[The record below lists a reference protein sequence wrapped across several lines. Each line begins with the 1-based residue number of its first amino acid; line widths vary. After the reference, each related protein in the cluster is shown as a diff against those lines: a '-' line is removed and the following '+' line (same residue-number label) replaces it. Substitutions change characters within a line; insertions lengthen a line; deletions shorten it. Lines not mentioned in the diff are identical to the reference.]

1 MKKLVLIGGG
11 DIGRGN
17 TSYET
22 KEIDE
27 EIVKLTGIA
36 KPNLLFI
43 GLASTFSDSYYDTIK
58 KIYKELGCECAY
70 LKKKNIINNPDIVK
84 EIINKADIIYIG
96 GGDTVKLLNDIK
108 EYKIDELLV
117 EAYNRGCVLAGTS
130 AGAILLS
137 NSGYS
142 DSYIL
147 RGESNKYEF
156 IKGLGLSNIN
166 FCPHYHS
173 SKEKDNELESDLK
186 EFKKPVYCLE
196 NCTALEILDNNV
208 KTIKSKENAKVY
220 KLNYEDQLQ
229 IIEIK

>member
-84 EIINKADIIYIG
+84 EKINKADIIYIG
-96 GGDTVKLLNDIK
+96 GGDTIKLLNDIK

-137 NSGYS
+137 NYGYS

>member
-43 GLASTFSDSYYDTIK
+43 GLASSFSDSYYDTIK
-58 KIYKELGCECAY
+58 KIYRDLGCECAY

-84 EIINKADIIYIG
+84 EKINKANIIYIG
-96 GGDTVKLLNDIK
+96 GGDTVKLINDIK
-108 EYKIDELLV
+108 EYKIDELLL

-196 NCTALEILDNNV
+196 NCTALEILDNN
-208 KTIKSKENAKVY
+208 IKVIKAKENAKVY
-220 KLNYEDQLQ
+220 KLNYEDQLE
-229 IIEIK
+229 IIEIE

>member
-36 KPNLLFI
+36 KPKLLFI
-43 GLASTFSDSYYDTIK
+43 GLASSFSDSYYDTIK
-58 KIYKELGCECAY
+58 KIYRDLGCECAY

-84 EIINKADIIYIG
+84 EKINKANIIYIG
-96 GGDTVKLLNDIK
+96 GGDTVKLINDIK
-108 EYKIDELLV
+108 EYKIDELLL

-156 IKGLGLSNIN
+156 IKGLGLTNIN

-173 SKEKDNELESDLK
+173 SKEKDEELESDLK
-186 EFKKPVYCLE
+186 EFKEPVYCLE
-196 NCTALEILDNNV
+196 NCTALEILDNN
-208 KTIKSKENAKVY
+208 IKVIKAKENSKVF
-220 KLNYEDQLQ
+220 KLNYKNKIE

>member
-84 EIINKADIIYIG
+84 EKINKADIIYIG

-196 NCTALEILDNNV
+196 NCTALEILDNNI

-220 KLNYEDQLQ
+220 KLNYENQLE

>member
-43 GLASTFSDSYYDTIK
+43 GLASSFSDSYYDTIK
-58 KIYKELGCECAY
+58 KIYRDLGCDCAY

-84 EIINKADIIYIG
+84 EKINKANIIYVG
-96 GGDTVKLLNDIK
+96 GGDTVKLINDIK
-108 EYKIDELLV
+108 EYKIDELLL

-156 IKGLGLSNIN
+156 INGLGLININ

-173 SKEKDNELESDLK
+173 SKEKDEELESDLK
-186 EFKKPVYCLE
+186 EFKEPVYCLE
-196 NCTALEILDNNV
+196 NCTALEILDNNIKV
-208 KTIKSKENAKVY
+208 IKSKENAKVF
-220 KLNYEDQLQ
+220 KLNYKNK
-229 IIEIK
+229 IEITEIK

>member
-27 EIVKLTGIA
+27 KIVKLTGIA

-43 GLASTFSDSYYDTIK
+43 GLASSFSDSYYDTIK
-58 KIYKELGCECAY
+58 KIYRDLGCECAY

-84 EIINKADIIYIG
+84 EKINKANIIYIG
-96 GGDTVKLLNDIK
+96 GGDTVKLINDIK
-108 EYKIDELLV
+108 EYKINELLL

-173 SKEKDNELESDLK
+173 SKEKDEELESDLK
-186 EFKKPVYCLE
+186 EFKEPVYCLE
-196 NCTALEILDNNV
+196 NCTALEILDNN
-208 KTIKSKENAKVY
+208 IKVIKAKENAKVF
-220 KLNYEDQLQ
+220 KLSYEDQLE
-229 IIEIK
+229 IIEIE

>member
-84 EIINKADIIYIG
+84 EKINKADIIYIG

-130 AGAILLS
+130 AGA
-137 NSGYS
+137 
-142 DSYIL
+142 
-147 RGESNKYEF
+147 RRK
-156 IKGLGLSNIN
+156 
-166 FCPHYHS
+166 
-173 SKEKDNELESDLK
+173 
-186 EFKKPVYCLE
+186 
-196 NCTALEILDNNV
+196 
-208 KTIKSKENAKVY
+208 
-220 KLNYEDQLQ
+220 
-229 IIEIK
+229 

>member
-1 MKKLVLIGGG
+1 MCIFKEKK
-11 DIGRGN
+11 
-17 TSYET
+17 
-22 KEIDE
+22 
-27 EIVKLTGIA
+27 
-36 KPNLLFI
+36 
-43 GLASTFSDSYYDTIK
+43 
-58 KIYKELGCECAY
+58 
-70 LKKKNIINNPDIVK
+70 IINNPDIVK
-84 EIINKADIIYIG
+84 EKINKADIIYIG

>member
-22 KEIDE
+22 KKIDE

-84 EIINKADIIYIG
+84 EKINKADIIYIG

-196 NCTALEILDNNV
+196 NCTALEILDNNI

>member
-1 MKKLVLIGGG
+1 M
-11 DIGRGN
+11 
-17 TSYET
+17 Y
-22 KEIDE
+22 
-27 EIVKLTGIA
+27 
-36 KPNLLFI
+36 LL
-43 GLASTFSDSYYDTIK
+43 
-58 KIYKELGCECAY
+58 EHQQE
-70 LKKKNIINNPDIVK
+70 
-84 EIINKADIIYIG
+84 
-96 GGDTVKLLNDIK
+96 
-108 EYKIDELLV
+108 
-117 EAYNRGCVLAGTS
+117 
-130 AGAILLS
+130 
-137 NSGYS
+137 
-142 DSYIL
+142 

>member
-84 EIINKADIIYIG
+84 EKINKADIIYIG

-196 NCTALEILDNNV
+196 NCTALEILDNNI